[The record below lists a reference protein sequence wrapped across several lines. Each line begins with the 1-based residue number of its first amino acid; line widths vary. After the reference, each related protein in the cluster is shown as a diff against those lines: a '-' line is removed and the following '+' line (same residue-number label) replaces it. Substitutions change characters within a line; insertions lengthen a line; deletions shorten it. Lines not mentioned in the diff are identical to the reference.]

1 MFIEDTI
8 VVPATV
14 KDEVELNS
22 ATPISKALTAYE
34 AVAAYEADVTELV
47 KK

>member
-14 KDEVELNS
+14 VDEVGLNS
-22 ATPISKALTAYE
+22 AMPKSNGPPNIATDP
-34 AVAAYEADVTELV
+34 VN
-47 KK
+47 